1 MYKNGNI
8 YECVCMHIKFSEGY
22 TETLG
27 IGTDN
32 WEEAGNLDF
41 ISAFLYNLRIFPC
54 ELITFIIEM
63 YYPKTIKDEMI
74 LKMYNI

>member
-1 MYKNGNI
+1 MEMYMNI
-8 YECVCMHIKFSEGY
+8 CLCMQRRFPEGY

-32 WEEAGNLDF
+32 WGEAGNLVF
-41 ISAFLYNLRIFPC
+41 ISAFLYNLQIFPC
-54 ELITFIIEM
+54 GLITFIIEM
-63 YYPKTIKDEMI
+63 YYLPAIIEEMI